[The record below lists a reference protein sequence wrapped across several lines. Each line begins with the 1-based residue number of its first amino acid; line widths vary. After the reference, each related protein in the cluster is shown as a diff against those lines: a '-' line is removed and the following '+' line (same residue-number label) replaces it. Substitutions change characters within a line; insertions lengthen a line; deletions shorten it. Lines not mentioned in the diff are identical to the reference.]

1 MNWKYEAIDKLK
13 GYEAHKAALNSIPE
27 EISRLESAACSIRS
41 ASTDGTAVSAH
52 GNKREDML
60 LSNIV
65 LREELDRQLEQARK
79 WVSVVDRSLG
89 VLDDEERRVLD
100 LMYIHR
106 QPGSVER
113 LCSELCVEKTA
124 VYNRRDA
131 ALHKFTVA
139 LYGIV
144 I

>member
-41 ASTDGTAVSAH
+41 ATADGTAVSGG

-65 LREELDRQLEQARK
+65 LREELERQLEQARK
-79 WVSVVDRSLG
+79 WVSVVDRSLA
-89 VLDDEERRVLD
+89 VLDDEERRVLE

-106 QPGSVER
+106 QPGSIER
-113 LCSELCVEKTA
+113 LCSELNIEQA
-124 VYNRRDA
+124 SVYRRRDV
-131 ALHKFTVA
+131 ALRRFTTA
-139 LYGIV
+139 LYGIT
-144 I
+144 

>member
-13 GYEAHKAALNSIPE
+13 GYEAHKAALISIPE
-27 EISRLESAACSIRS
+27 EIQRLESAARSIRS
-41 ASTDGTAVSAH
+41 ATSDGTAVSGG

-65 LREELDRQLEQARK
+65 LREELERQLEQAK
-79 WVSVVDRSLG
+79 QWVSVVDRSLG
-89 VLDDEERRVLD
+89 VLDADERRVLD

-113 LCSELCVEKTA
+113 LCSEINIEQA
-124 VYNRRDA
+124 SVYRRRDV
-131 ALHKFTVA
+131 ALYRFTIA
-139 LYGIV
+139 LYGIT
-144 I
+144 